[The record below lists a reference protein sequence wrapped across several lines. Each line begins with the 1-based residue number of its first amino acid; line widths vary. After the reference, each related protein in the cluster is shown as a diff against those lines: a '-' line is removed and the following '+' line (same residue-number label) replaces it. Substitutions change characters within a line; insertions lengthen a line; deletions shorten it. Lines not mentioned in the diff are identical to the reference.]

1 MFFPAAE
8 HSGKTG
14 SPRRSGFGSSG
25 GMVLRLVGGE
35 RRSGRV
41 GKMVGGGVGET
52 WRQGDS

>member
-41 GKMVGGGVGET
+41 RKMVGGGVGET